1 MKIIHVAG
9 FSDTGKTRFV
19 TSLIGALREQGTVG
33 VVKHIGHHRQSLPE
47 GKDTTLFYAH
57 GADIVVGIDN
67 EKALAALRKQ
77 DLSGTLAM
85 LARAGIRFAVIE
97 GFKTEPFPKIIF
109 GDFEDDTCVLRN
121 PDVGEVLASLDLFFE
136 YETAETLLRK
146 LGDVQDAGG
155 SGALLLY
162 RGVTGEEE
170 TGALPEIREETGSYE
185 GLLDIRLSTKGGGL
199 PGETCIAVLG
209 RTRAEAFSELSRIL
223 EETADRETSRGKQE

>member
-146 LGDVQDAGG
+146 LRQVQDAGG

-162 RGVTGEEE
+162 RGVTGE
-170 TGALPEIREETGSYE
+170 EETGSYE